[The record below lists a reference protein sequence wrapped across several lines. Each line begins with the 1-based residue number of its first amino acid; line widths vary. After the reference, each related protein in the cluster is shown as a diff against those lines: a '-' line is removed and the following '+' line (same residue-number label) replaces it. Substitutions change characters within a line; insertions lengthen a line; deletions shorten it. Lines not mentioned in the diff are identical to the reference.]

1 MTGVLRKAVE
11 KWREFEESLRAKDP
25 TLTEFRKEALEN
37 ANPDWETIRRQA
49 QMQEDIARHN
59 EEVLKASLT
68 KRAFNIVNNSNYGLG
83 GVVGVT
89 PSNLYCDGNEV
100 GDIRYNDPKKKPK
113 ATSEQAQEAIESND
127 IYSRAKAAI
136 LKAQEK
142 QVAYG
147 LDKYPEPL
155 TATTWTMLETFDHL
169 IDESIDKLHYL
180 VMLRVKMEDLA
191 NAELEEL
198 KSAYETAGYTS
209 ETTRKDDAETL
220 FDSYVIGGADMDGDV
235 ACTTEPLI
243 LSLTEGRDI
252 HESAEYECD
261 GSTLIKVVLSSEGTD
276 EILRQI
282 KAWEESN
289 K

>member
-11 KWREFEESLRAKDP
+11 KWREFEENLRFKDP
-25 TLTEFRKEALEN
+25 TLTNLHYQARVDKDLETLE
-37 ANPDWETIRRQA
+37 WRERQE

-59 EEVLKASLT
+59 EEVLKAALT
-68 KRAFNIVNNSNYGLG
+68 NRNNLNYGLG
-83 GVVGVT
+83 GTIGVN
-89 PSNLYCDGNEV
+89 PNNLYCDGNEI
-100 GDIRYNDPKKKPK
+100 GDIRYKDPKKKPK

-209 ETTRKDDAETL
+209 ETTRKDDAESL
-220 FDSYVIGGADMDGDV
+220 FESYVMGGADMDGDV
-235 ACTTEPLI
+235 AYSNEPLI

-252 HESAEYECD
+252 HESAEYTCD

-276 EILRQI
+276 EILRQV

>member
-11 KWREFEESLRAKDP
+11 KWREFEENLRVKDP
-25 TLTEFRKEALEN
+25 TLTEFHKEAL
-37 ANPDWETIRRQA
+37 DWEAIRRQE

-59 EEVLKASLT
+59 EEVLKATLT
-68 KRAFNIVNNSNYGLG
+68 KRLFNNPN
-83 GVVGVT
+83 
-89 PSNLYCDGNEV
+89 NLYCDGNEI

-209 ETTRKDDAETL
+209 ETTRKDDAESL
-220 FDSYVIGGADMDGDV
+220 FDSYVMGGADMDGDV
-235 ACTTEPLI
+235 AYSTEPLI

-252 HESAEYECD
+252 HESAEYVCD

-276 EILRQI
+276 EILRQV